1 VVHLSRPRN
10 PDQEQEAQKMTKK
23 FKLGPLSIDPV
34 AYGSQGNAVLGIRDS
49 GKTYTA
55 TYFAE
60 RLFDAGVPFI
70 AFDPIGVWRF
80 LRMPGK
86 GHGYPVVVA
95 GGKEGD
101 LPLTEAGAPE
111 IVRAAMRNGVSLVID
126 LFDINLSKSAWRRI
140 VTSCIRVLL
149 HENASHGLRHV
160 FLEEAA
166 EFIPQKPNDWDVYN
180 EIEKLARMGGNS
192 RLGYTLINQRSQEVS
207 KAILEL
213 CENLFL
219 HRQRGKN
226 ALENMDKWLQIAGAQ
241 EQKELIK
248 SLPDLPQGEC
258 WAWLGGDN
266 PTPPTRVKVPEKNS
280 LHPDRR
286 VMHGD
291 KIIKGKKAVDVGD
304 FVAGMKSTLVKVE
317 EEDKANNPKLLRA
330 EIAKL
335 KKDYDTLAKSKGA
348 KAPDPEA
355 LRKAEER
362 AFERGKKEVA
372 AAADK
377 RIHDAKVEQLE
388 KLGTLINPP
397 AAYIAD
403 ELKAAKRDKPKI
415 ATAVTF
421 TPAPVI
427 SDRAAASIVAPVRPT
442 KAQREKPAASA
453 GDGAITGPEQR
464 ILNSLASWAAM
475 GHEQPSNPQVAWLA
489 GYSPT
494 STGYTNPRS
503 ALRTKGLVDYP
514 SPDRVALT
522 SDGASR
528 AVAMQLQGSLLDVV
542 LARLPGPERRILSA
556 AAALYPAEAS
566 NDQVATDAGYSPTST
581 GYTNPRSALKTKEL
595 ITYPSSGNVRAA
607 DWLFAA

>member
-1 VVHLSRPRN
+1 
-10 PDQEQEAQKMTKK
+10 MTKK
-23 FKLGPLSIDPV
+23 FKLGSLSIDPV

-226 ALENMDKWLQIAGAQ
+226 ALENMDKWLQIAGAT

-258 WAWLGGDN
+258 WAWLGGDT

-291 KIIKGKKAVDVGD
+291 KVIKGKKAVDVGQ
-304 FVAGMKSTLVKVE
+304 FVAGMKSTLVAVE

-335 KKDYDTLAKSKGA
+335 KKDYDTLAKSKGT

-372 AAADK
+372 AAADA
-377 RIHDAKVEQLE
+377 RIRENAIEQLE
-388 KLGTLINPP
+388 KLGSLINPL

-403 ELKAAKRDKPKI
+403 ELKAAKREKPKI
-415 ATAVTF
+415 AAAVTF
-421 TPAPVI
+421 TPSPVI
-427 SDRAAASIVAPVRPT
+427 SDRRPTAPVLAPRPT
-442 KAQREKPAASA
+442 RAAPRVDAKPA
-453 GDGAITGPEQR
+453 GDDSLPGNEQR
-464 ILNSLASWAAM
+464 VLNSLITWKQL
-475 GHEQPSNPQVAWLA
+475 GHDKPSNAQIAWLA

-494 STGYTNPRS
+494 SSSYTNPRG
-503 ALRTKGLVDYP
+503 ALKSKGYLDYP
-514 SPDRVALT
+514 
-522 SDGASR
+522 DGRLAITPEGEQH
-528 AVAMQLQGSLLDVV
+528 AVPIDIGGRLLEFV
-542 LARLPGPERRILSA
+542 LSKLPGNEERVLRA
-556 AAALYPAEAS
+556 AAAAYPDAIS
-566 NDQVATDAGYSPTST
+566 NEQCAAGANYSPTSSS
-581 GYTNPRSALKTKEL
+581 YTNPRGALKSKEL
-595 ITYPSSGNVRAA
+595 ITYPNGEVRAV
-607 DWLFAA
+607 DWLFTGYDHRAQAA